1 MKGLVSRSDKQAHM
15 VSSMVLAHL
24 LLLCLL
30 SLPSSSSS
38 QISPTKCPNSSVF
51 IPYPFYIANS
61 SFTIPGFAISCSQ
74 AGPMILLGS
83 DGNYSVLNISLLEG
97 YVRVTGQTVYSSQC
111 HNNSQ
116 GIIDLTA
123 TNYIFSHTQN
133 KFTAVGCDAMAMIR
147 NNSDGVGNRYSGG
160 CVSFCASNGSI
171 ISGECS
177 GVGCCQSSVPKGL
190 NTLDLEFTS
199 IRDQLMP
206 PTSVVGSSS
215 TRCSKAFIAEQDSY
229 VFSRHDLYKDLG
241 NLPMVLDWYI
251 RGGNCKE
258 ASRSRQTYMCKENS
272 YCYEVDDGA
281 GYRCNCSGG
290 YTGNPYIGCED
301 IDECNDGNN
310 YPCTHKCINI
320 AGGYNCTCPMG
331 MTGDGK
337 KQGTGC
343 KRDTT
348 LLSTVGKSPTIFN
361 FILSFEILSTRT
373 NSGSLG
379 LMVVLLVLG
388 FWTYWIVKKRRL
400 AKQKQRYFLQ
410 NGGLL
415 LQQQIFTH
423 QAPARIFTTSELED
437 ATNNFSDDR
446 IVGRGGYGTVY
457 KGILFDQTIVAIKK
471 SKLVD
476 QSQMEQF
483 INELIV
489 LSQIDHKNVVKI
501 LGCCLETEVP
511 LLVYEFISNGALF
524 HHLHNTNLVPISW
537 EHRLRIAAETAS
549 ALANLHL
556 ARKVPIIHRDVKSAN
571 ILIDENY
578 TAKVSDFGASRLVP
592 SNQTHVTTLVQ
603 GTLGYLDPE
612 YFYTSQLTDKSD
624 VYSFGVV
631 LVELLTRQKPISYH
645 RQEEGINLASH
656 FTALAQQN
664 RLQEIV
670 DCVVVKEAGMRHVN
684 VVSHLILKCLKLKGE
699 ERPRMVEVA
708 IELEALRRLMK
719 QHLSLKSEKAL
730 RELMEQQSAEDC
742 QEMQLVQEE
751 GSQEKMSNIEP
762 LKLYHRDSNSDKCM
776 ESSPLLSMDLPW

>member
-1 MKGLVSRSDKQAHM
+1 M
-15 VSSMVLAHL
+15 VSSMVLAQL

-30 SLPSSSSS
+30 SLSSSSSS
-38 QISPTKCPNSSVF
+38 QISPFKCPNSSVD
-51 IPYPFYIANS
+51 IPFPFHIATNS
-61 SFTIPGFAISCSQ
+61 SLTSTPGFAISCRQ
-74 AGPMILLGS
+74 TGPMILLG
-83 DGNYSVLNISLLEG
+83 GNYSVLNISLLEG

-123 TNYIFSHTQN
+123 TNYMFSHTQN

-147 NNSDGVGNRYSGG
+147 NSSDVVGSTNSTVMSRYSGG

-190 NTLDLEFTS
+190 NKLDLEFTS
-199 IRDQLMP
+199 IRGQLMP
-206 PTSVVGSSS
+206 PTSVVGSGS

-251 RGGNCKE
+251 QGGKCKE
-258 ASRSRQTYMCKENS
+258 ANRSRQTYMCKENS
-272 YCYEVDDGA
+272 YCYEVEDGA

-290 YTGNPYIGCED
+290 YTGNPYIGCVD
-301 IDECNDGNN
+301 IDECNDGNF

-348 LLSTVGKSPTIFN
+348 MLSTVG
-361 FILSFEILSTRT
+361 
-373 NSGSLG
+373 GSLG
-379 LMVVLLVLG
+379 LMAVLIVLG

-457 KGILFDQTIVAIKK
+457 KGILSDQTIVAIKK

-537 EHRLRIAAETAS
+537 EHRLRIATETAS

-742 QEMQLVQEE
+742 QEMQLLQEE
-751 GSQEKMSNIEP
+751 SGQEKMSNIEP
-762 LKLYHRDSNSDKCM
+762 LKLYHRDSASDKCM

>member
-1 MKGLVSRSDKQAHM
+1 
-15 VSSMVLAHL
+15 
-24 LLLCLL
+24 
-30 SLPSSSSS
+30 
-38 QISPTKCPNSSVF
+38 
-51 IPYPFYIANS
+51 
-61 SFTIPGFAISCSQ
+61 
-74 AGPMILLGS
+74 
-83 DGNYSVLNISLLEG
+83 
-97 YVRVTGQTVYSSQC
+97 
-111 HNNSQ
+111 
-116 GIIDLTA
+116 
-123 TNYIFSHTQN
+123 
-133 KFTAVGCDAMAMIR
+133 
-147 NNSDGVGNRYSGG
+147 
-160 CVSFCASNGSI
+160 
-171 ISGECS
+171 
-177 GVGCCQSSVPKGL
+177 
-190 NTLDLEFTS
+190 
-199 IRDQLMP
+199 
-206 PTSVVGSSS
+206 
-215 TRCSKAFIAEQDSY
+215 
-229 VFSRHDLYKDLG
+229 
-241 NLPMVLDWYI
+241 
-251 RGGNCKE
+251 
-258 ASRSRQTYMCKENS
+258 
-272 YCYEVDDGA
+272 
-281 GYRCNCSGG
+281 
-290 YTGNPYIGCED
+290 
-301 IDECNDGNN
+301 
-310 YPCTHKCINI
+310 
-320 AGGYNCTCPMG
+320 MG

-348 LLSTVGKSPTIFN
+348 MLSTVG
-361 FILSFEILSTRT
+361 
-373 NSGSLG
+373 GSLG
-379 LMVVLLVLG
+379 LMAVLIVLG

-457 KGILFDQTIVAIKK
+457 KGILSDQTIVAIKK

-537 EHRLRIAAETAS
+537 EHRLRIATETAS

-742 QEMQLVQEE
+742 QEMQLLQEE
-751 GSQEKMSNIEP
+751 SGQEKMSKIEP
-762 LKLYHRDSNSDKCM
+762 LKLYHRDIASDKCM

>member
-1 MKGLVSRSDKQAHM
+1 MMA
-15 VSSMVLAHL
+15 VL
-24 LLLCLL
+24 
-30 SLPSSSSS
+30 
-38 QISPTKCPNSSVF
+38 I
-51 IPYPFYIANS
+51 
-61 SFTIPGFAISCSQ
+61 
-74 AGPMILLGS
+74 
-83 DGNYSVLNISLLEG
+83 
-97 YVRVTGQTVYSSQC
+97 
-111 HNNSQ
+111 
-116 GIIDLTA
+116 
-123 TNYIFSHTQN
+123 
-133 KFTAVGCDAMAMIR
+133 
-147 NNSDGVGNRYSGG
+147 
-160 CVSFCASNGSI
+160 
-171 ISGECS
+171 
-177 GVGCCQSSVPKGL
+177 
-190 NTLDLEFTS
+190 
-199 IRDQLMP
+199 
-206 PTSVVGSSS
+206 
-215 TRCSKAFIAEQDSY
+215 
-229 VFSRHDLYKDLG
+229 
-241 NLPMVLDWYI
+241 
-251 RGGNCKE
+251 
-258 ASRSRQTYMCKENS
+258 
-272 YCYEVDDGA
+272 
-281 GYRCNCSGG
+281 
-290 YTGNPYIGCED
+290 
-301 IDECNDGNN
+301 
-310 YPCTHKCINI
+310 
-320 AGGYNCTCPMG
+320 
-331 MTGDGK
+331 
-337 KQGTGC
+337 
-343 KRDTT
+343 
-348 LLSTVGKSPTIFN
+348 
-361 FILSFEILSTRT
+361 
-373 NSGSLG
+373 
-379 LMVVLLVLG
+379 VLG

-457 KGILFDQTIVAIKK
+457 KGILSDQTIVAIKK

-524 HHLHNTNLVPISW
+524 HQLHNTNLVPISW
-537 EHRLRIAAETAS
+537 EHRLRIATETAS

-684 VVSHLILKCLKLKGE
+684 VVSHLILKCSKLKGE

-742 QEMQLVQEE
+742 QEMQLLQEE
-751 GSQEKMSNIEP
+751 SGQEKMSNIEP
-762 LKLYHRDSNSDKCM
+762 LKLYHRDSASDKCM

>member
-1 MKGLVSRSDKQAHM
+1 
-15 VSSMVLAHL
+15 MVLAQL

-30 SLPSSSSS
+30 SLSSTSSS
-38 QISPTKCPNSSVF
+38 QSSPTNCPNSNVY
-51 IPYPFYIANS
+51 IPYPFKINSTANA
-61 SFTIPGFAISCSQ
+61 TPGFLISCNQ
-74 AGPMILLGS
+74 ASPVISLG
-83 DGNYSVLNISLLEG
+83 DGVNFSVLNISLPEG
-97 YVRVTGQTVYSSQC
+97 YVRVTGKTVYSSRC
-111 HNNSQ
+111 HGNNSQ
-116 GIIDLTA
+116 KILDLRG
-123 TNYIFSHTQN
+123 TNYMFSNTQN
-133 KFTAVGCDAMAMIR
+133 KFTVVGCDAMAMIR
-147 NNSDGVGNRYSGG
+147 NNSDGADGSNNSTVSRYSSG
-160 CVSFCASNGSI
+160 CVSFCASEGSI
-171 ISGECS
+171 VNGECS
-177 GVGCCQSSVPKGL
+177 GVGCCQSTVPKGL
-190 NTLDLEFTS
+190 DMLDLEFTS
-199 IRDQLMP
+199 IRNQLMP
-206 PTSVVGSSS
+206 SS
-215 TRCSKAFIAEQDSY
+215 TTGNSSNSTWCSKAFVAEQNSY
-229 VFSRHDLYKDLG
+229 KFSRDDLHGDLG
-241 NLPMVLDWYI
+241 KLPMVLEWYI
-251 RGGNCKE
+251 QGRCDKNN
-258 ASRSRQTYMCKENS
+258 SHTFLPNYMCKDNS
-272 YCYEVDDGA
+272 VCYEVEGVI
-281 GYRCNCSGG
+281 GYRCNCSEGFD
-290 YTGNPYIGCED
+290 GNPYIGC
-301 IDECNDGNN
+301 
-310 YPCTHKCINI
+310 K
-320 AGGYNCTCPMG
+320 GGSVG
-331 MTGDGK
+331 
-337 KQGTGC
+337 
-343 KRDTT
+343 
-348 LLSTVGKSPTIFN
+348 LL
-361 FILSFEILSTRT
+361 
-373 NSGSLG
+373 
-379 LMVVLLVLG
+379 VVLLVLG

-400 AKQKQRYFLQ
+400 AKQKQRHFLQ

-415 LQQQIFTH
+415 LQQQIFTY
-423 QAPARIFTTSELED
+423 QAPARIFTASELED
-437 ATNNFSDDR
+437 ATNNFSEDR

-457 KGILFDQTIVAIKK
+457 KGILSDQTIVAIKK

-656 FTALAQQN
+656 FTSLAEQN

-670 DCVVVKEAGMRHVN
+670 DSIVVKEAGMRHVN
-684 VVSHLILKCLKLKGE
+684 VVSQLILKCLKLKGE
-699 ERPRMVEVA
+699 ERPGMVEVA

-730 RELMEQQSAEDC
+730 RELMEQQSGADC
-742 QEMQLVQEE
+742 KDLQLLQEE
-751 GSQEKMSNIEP
+751 SSQEEIRNIEP
-762 LKLYHRDSNSDKCM
+762 LNLYHGNNPLDKCM

>member
-1 MKGLVSRSDKQAHM
+1 MVLTKGRKTCCAPPIGVYEDAQSNDLILSFAAGLVSRSDKQAHM
-15 VSSMVLAHL
+15 VSSMVLAQL

-30 SLPSSSSS
+30 SLSSSSSS
-38 QISPTKCPNSSVF
+38 QISSFKCPNSSVD
-51 IPYPFYIANS
+51 IPFPFHIATNS
-61 SFTIPGFAISCSQ
+61 SLTSTPGFAISCRQ
-74 AGPMILLGS
+74 TGPMILLG
-83 DGNYSVLNISLLEG
+83 GNYSVLSISLLEG

-123 TNYIFSHTQN
+123 TNYMFSHTQN

-147 NNSDGVGNRYSGG
+147 NSSDVVGNTNSTVMSRYSGG

-190 NTLDLEFTS
+190 NKLDLEFTS

-206 PTSVVGSSS
+206 PTSVVGSGS

-251 RGGNCKE
+251 QGGYCKE
-258 ASRSRQTYMCKENS
+258 ANRSRETYMCKENS
-272 YCYEVDDGA
+272 YCYEVEDGA

-290 YTGNPYIGCED
+290 YTGNPYIGC
-301 IDECNDGNN
+301 
-310 YPCTHKCINI
+310 
-320 AGGYNCTCPMG
+320 
-331 MTGDGK
+331 
-337 KQGTGC
+337 
-343 KRDTT
+343 
-348 LLSTVGKSPTIFN
+348 VG
-361 FILSFEILSTRT
+361 
-373 NSGSLG
+373 GSLG
-379 LMVVLLVLG
+379 LMAVLIVLG

-457 KGILFDQTIVAIKK
+457 KGILSDQTIVAIKK

-524 HHLHNTNLVPISW
+524 HHLHNTNFVPISW
-537 EHRLRIAAETAS
+537 EHRLRIATETAS

-742 QEMQLVQEE
+742 QEMQLLQEE
-751 GSQEKMSNIEP
+751 SGQEKMSNIEP
-762 LKLYHRDSNSDKCM
+762 LKLYHRDSASDKCM

>member
-1 MKGLVSRSDKQAHM
+1 M
-15 VSSMVLAHL
+15 VSSMVLAQL

-30 SLPSSSSS
+30 SLSSSSSS
-38 QISPTKCPNSSVF
+38 QISPFKCPNSSVD
-51 IPYPFYIANS
+51 IPFPFHIATNS
-61 SFTIPGFAISCSQ
+61 SLTSTPGFAISCRQ
-74 AGPMILLGS
+74 TGPMILLG
-83 DGNYSVLNISLLEG
+83 GNYSVLNISLLEG

-123 TNYIFSHTQN
+123 TNYMFSHTQN

-147 NNSDGVGNRYSGG
+147 NSSDVVGSTNSTVMSRYSGG

-177 GVGCCQSSVPKGL
+177 GVGCCQSSAPKGL
-190 NTLDLEFTS
+190 NKLDLEFTS
-199 IRDQLMP
+199 IRGQLMP
-206 PTSVVGSSS
+206 PTSVVGSGS

-251 RGGNCKE
+251 QGGKCKE
-258 ASRSRQTYMCKENS
+258 ANRSRQTYMCKENS
-272 YCYEVDDGA
+272 YCYEVEDGA

-290 YTGNPYIGCED
+290 YTGNPYIGC
-301 IDECNDGNN
+301 
-310 YPCTHKCINI
+310 
-320 AGGYNCTCPMG
+320 
-331 MTGDGK
+331 
-337 KQGTGC
+337 
-343 KRDTT
+343 
-348 LLSTVGKSPTIFN
+348 VG
-361 FILSFEILSTRT
+361 
-373 NSGSLG
+373 GSLG
-379 LMVVLLVLG
+379 LMAVLIVLG

-457 KGILFDQTIVAIKK
+457 KGILSDQTIVAIKK

-537 EHRLRIAAETAS
+537 EHRLRIATETAS

-742 QEMQLVQEE
+742 QEMQLLQEE
-751 GSQEKMSNIEP
+751 SGQEKMSNIEP
-762 LKLYHRDSNSDKCM
+762 LKLYHRDSASDKCM

>member
-1 MKGLVSRSDKQAHM
+1 M
-15 VSSMVLAHL
+15 VSSTVLVQF
-24 LLLCLL
+24 LLLCLFMP
-30 SLPSSSSS
+30 SFSSSSSS
-38 QISPTKCPNSSVF
+38 QFSPIRCPNSSVL
-51 IPYPFYIANS
+51 IPYPF
-61 SFTIPGFAISCSQ
+61 TQLPGFAESCGQ
-74 AGPMILLGS
+74 AGPTISLGV
-83 DGNYSVLNISLLEG
+83 GNYSVLDISLLEG
-97 YVRVTGQTVYSSQC
+97 YVHVTAQTIYSSRC
-111 HNNSQ
+111 PNNSQ
-116 GIIDLTA
+116 RSLDLRSA
-123 TNYIFSHTQN
+123 SFVGYQFSETQN
-133 KFTAVGCDAMAMIR
+133 KFTVVGCDAMAMIR
-147 NNSDGVGNRYSGG
+147 NTSDQDASSSTASRYLGG
-160 CVSFCASNGSI
+160 GVSFCASEGSI
-171 ISGECS
+171 VGGQCS

-190 NTLDLEFTS
+190 RTLDLEFTS
-199 IRDQLMP
+199 IRNQLMP
-206 PTSVVGSSS
+206 SSRSRSNSSNSSSS
-215 TRCSKAFIAEQDSY
+215 TWCSKAFIAKSY
-229 VFSRHDLYKDLG
+229 TFSRDDLHGDVGTG
-241 NLPMVLDWYI
+241 NLTMVLDWYI
-251 RGGNCKE
+251 QGSSCNESRRALRTGYKCMGNTECYDVEDGGTGN
-258 ASRSRQTYMCKENS
+258 
-272 YCYEVDDGA
+272 G
-281 GYRCNCSGG
+281 GYRCNCSEGFA
-290 YTGNPYIGCED
+290 GNPYVEGLGGCQD
-301 IDECNDGNN
+301 IDECKDEKNH
-310 YPCTHKCINI
+310 PCTHKCINI
-320 AGGYNCTCPMG
+320 FGGYNCTCPMG

-343 KRDTT
+343 KRDTSM
-348 LLSTVGKSPTIFN
+348 LSIVG
-361 FILSFEILSTRT
+361 
-373 NSGSLG
+373 GSLG

-415 LQQQIFTH
+415 LQQQIFAH
-423 QAPARIFTTSELED
+423 QAPTRIFTTSELED

-457 KGILFDQTIVAIKK
+457 KGILSDQTIVAIKK

-501 LGCCLETEVP
+501 LGCCLETQVP

-524 HHLHNTNLVPISW
+524 YHLHNSNLVQISW

-571 ILIDENY
+571 ILIDANY

-631 LVELLTRQKPISYH
+631 LVELLTRQKPISYQ

-656 FTALAQQN
+656 FMTLAQQN

-684 VVSHLILKCLKLKGE
+684 VVSQLILKCLKLKGE
-699 ERPRMVEVA
+699 ERPRMIEVA

-719 QHLSLKSEKAL
+719 EHLSLKSEKAL
-730 RELMEQQSAEDC
+730 RDH
-742 QEMQLVQEE
+742 MQLLQEGSSQEE
-751 GSQEKMSNIEP
+751 MLNIQP
-762 LKLYHRDSNSDKCM
+762 LKLYHGDSVVDKSM

>member
-1 MKGLVSRSDKQAHM
+1 
-15 VSSMVLAHL
+15 MVLAQL

-30 SLPSSSSS
+30 LLSSSPRAVLPNPAQPITPNSS
-38 QISPTKCPNSSVF
+38 FDIPYPFKSPTNCPNSSVD
-51 IPYPFYIANS
+51 IPYPFKINS
-61 SFTIPGFAISCSQ
+61 TVNITPGFVISCGQ
-74 AGPMILLGS
+74 AGPMITLGVGS
-83 DGNYSVLNISLLEG
+83 NYSVLDISLLEG
-97 YVRVTGQTVYSSQC
+97 YIRVTGQTVYSSQC

-116 GIIDLTA
+116 RILDLSI
-123 TNYIFSHTQN
+123 TNYMFSHTQN
-133 KFTAVGCDAMAMIR
+133 KFTVVGCDAMAMIR
-147 NNSDGVGNRYSGG
+147 NVTDRAVNSTVSRYLGG
-160 CVSFCASNGSI
+160 CVSFCASEESI
-171 ISGECS
+171 VNGECS

-190 NTLDLEFTS
+190 NALNLEFIS
-199 IRDQLMP
+199 IRNQLMP
-206 PTSVVGSSS
+206 SSRSNGSNS
-215 TRCSKAFIAEQDSY
+215 TWCSKAFIAEQDSY
-229 VFSRHDLYKDLG
+229 TFSRDDLDGDLG
-241 NLPMVLDWYI
+241 KENLTMVLDWYI
-251 RGGNCKE
+251 KGGRCNE
-258 ASRSRQTYMCKENS
+258 SRRVPLTYKCKENS
-272 YCYEVDDGA
+272 DCYDVEDGGTG
-281 GYRCNCSGG
+281 GYRCNCSEGFA
-290 YTGNPYIGCED
+290 GNPYVQGLGGCQD
-301 IDECNDGNN
+301 IDECEDEKN
-310 YPCTHKCINI
+310 YPCTHRCVNI
-320 AGGYNCTCPMG
+320 DGGYNCTCPIG

-348 LLSTVGKSPTIFN
+348 LLSTVG
-361 FILSFEILSTRT
+361 
-373 NSGSLG
+373 GSLG

-437 ATNNFSDDR
+437 ATNNFSEDR

-457 KGILFDQTIVAIKK
+457 KGILSDQTIVAIKK
-471 SKLVD
+471 SKFVD
-476 QSQMEQF
+476 QNQMEQF

-524 HHLHNTNLVPISW
+524 HHLHSTNLVPISW
-537 EHRLRIAAETAS
+537 GHRLRIAAETAS

-556 ARKVPIIHRDVKSAN
+556 ARNVPIIHRDVKSAN

-578 TAKVSDFGASRLVP
+578 IAKVSDFGAS
-592 SNQTHVTTLVQ
+592 
-603 GTLGYLDPE
+603 
-612 YFYTSQLTDKSD
+612 
-624 VYSFGVV
+624 SFGVV
-631 LVELLTRQKPISYH
+631 LVELLTRQKPISYQ
-645 RQEEGINLASH
+645 RQEEVINLASH

-670 DCVVVKEAGMRHVN
+670 DGVVVKEAGMRHVN
-684 VVSHLILKCLKLKGE
+684 VVSQLILKCLKLKGE
-699 ERPRMVEVA
+699 ERPRMIEVA

-730 RELMEQQSAEDC
+730 RELMEQQSAADC
-742 QEMQLVQEE
+742 TDMQLLQEE
-751 GSQEKMSNIEP
+751 SSQEDMSKVEP
-762 LKLYHRDSNSDKCM
+762 LKLYHGDSASDKCM